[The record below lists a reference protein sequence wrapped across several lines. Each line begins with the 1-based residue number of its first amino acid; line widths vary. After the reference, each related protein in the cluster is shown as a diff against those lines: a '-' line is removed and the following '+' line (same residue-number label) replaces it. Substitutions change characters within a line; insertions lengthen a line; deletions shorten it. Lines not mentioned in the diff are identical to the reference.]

1 MKKTLLIAAILVV
14 ALTNGQAQVI
24 NKKYAK
30 RIGEAV
36 KEGYQDVKEAI
47 VQDTKP
53 SGEHTVW
60 DIYAAPNVGF
70 NLSNLL
76 GVDNNIKP
84 GFIAGAYIEVF
95 LTKNFALAV
104 EMQYSQ
110 QGTSGI
116 YRNIS
121 ATDDYGNPIT
131 QKHGPYNINL
141 HYINTSYIV
150 RWYPWADLAWS
161 FTTGIHT
168 GYVISAHAK
177 KKHGEDINLK
187 DHIYKGDFA
196 LPIGASYEWKQWQIE
211 ARYNVF
217 FRKLARDAKAKDLLG
232 NARNSI
238 FDVTLG
244 YRIQVL

>member
-1 MKKTLLIAAILVV
+1 MIAAILV
-14 ALTNGQAQVI
+14 AGLTSGQAQVI

-30 RIGEAV
+30 RIGDAV

-53 SGEHTVW
+53 SGEYTVW
-60 DIYAAPNVGF
+60 DIYATPKVGF

-84 GFIAGAYIEVF
+84 GLIAGAYVEVF
-95 LTKNFALAV
+95 LTKNFALDV

-150 RWYPWADLAWS
+150 RWYPWTDLAWS

-168 GYVISAHAK
+168 GYVVNAHAK
-177 KKHGEDINLK
+177 EKHGEDINLR

-217 FRKLARDAKAKDLLG
+217 FRKLARDAEAKDLLK
-232 NARNSI
+232 NARNSM
-238 FDVTLG
+238 FEVTLG